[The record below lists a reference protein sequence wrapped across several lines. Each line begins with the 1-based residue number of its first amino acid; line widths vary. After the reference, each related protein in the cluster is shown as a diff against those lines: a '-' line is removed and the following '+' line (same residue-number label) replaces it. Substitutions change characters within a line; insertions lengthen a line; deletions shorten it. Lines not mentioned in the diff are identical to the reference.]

1 MSPGAGIEFEN
12 FVLFYL
18 QIFEHSFLVQELQQV
33 NFFLVRFMID
43 YELGKWW
50 MCFGILK
57 CSGSVFPKTLT
68 MSIPMTVLA
77 ILLELYW
84 DADDWTQNLNAV
96 WSSYSF
102 VLSFLV
108 VFRNNQAYSRFWEGA
123 TLMNEMRG
131 EWLNVC
137 TSLIAFC
144 SAEEEMEEKVHAF
157 QELLV
162 RMMSLLHCSALQAVC
177 KLADKRLELIDIYG
191 IDVASL
197 RHLRDSKNRCDV
209 LCLWLSRLILDNHL
223 NKVLVAPAPILSRS
237 FQDLGR
243 GRVRVSDLAKIPDIP
258 FPFPYAQLIVTML
271 TVHSV
276 ITAMITSQYIHPWYW
291 AGAITFIAI
300 SGFWALFFISAEID
314 HPFGDDPN
322 DLPLAD
328 MQQDW
333 NARLLELI
341 RKERQVPP
349 CYTPHSHGKHP
360 ARFSITDYLARS
372 EGDSRIGR
380 RRLFEASKSTDIF
393 ESLDDLMSHHATF
406 SNDNPTNEGHE
417 HLPPRLLPSTENS
430 GLPKDVKSLDVSLE
444 VSEESHA
451 APMKEINIVVGR
463 REITTN
469 SDGQT
474 WRPELH
480 SCTGIH
486 WRKSC
491 QNKSSQKDWDRL
503 KKNPVCP

>member
-1 MSPGAGIEFEN
+1 MFDNGLCCTWVMSPVAELASEIEN
-12 FVLFYL
+12 VDLFYFRFSHAVFWFKSCSRS
-18 QIFEHSFLVQELQQV
+18 IFF
-33 NFFLVRFMID
+33 VRFMID

-191 IDVASL
+191 IDVTSL

-243 GRVRVSDLAKIPDIP
+243 GRVRVSDLAKIRDIP

-271 TVHSV
+271 TAHSV

-291 AGAITFIAI
+291 AGGITFIAI

-322 DLPLAD
+322 DLPLAE

-349 CYTPHSHGKHP
+349 RYTAHSHGKHP

-417 HLPPRLLPSTENS
+417 QLPPMLLPSTENS
-430 GLPKDVKSLDVSLE
+430 GLPKDVKSLDVGLE

-451 APMKEINIVVGR
+451 APMKEIKIVVGR

-474 WRPELH
+474 
-480 SCTGIH
+480 
-486 WRKSC
+486 
-491 QNKSSQKDWDRL
+491 
-503 KKNPVCP
+503 